1 MKRILFVGMVD
12 AIHAVRWI
20 SQITDQE
27 CEVFFFPVERARLH
41 PEFRNLTIFTPNI
54 FSVKYPANNRVRLLP
69 WVNLLFLLEAKIPKF
84 LGIPAPGLVE
94 KALQW
99 VVQTWKPDLVH
110 SLEFQKAGYLTLAV
124 KQKMGARFPRWIATN
139 WGSDIALFGKFPEH
153 REKIQSILAECDYYS
168 AECQR
173 DVDLAKELGFN
184 KKILPVLPNA
194 GGYDL
199 EKIGAYRQPGAVS
212 SRRVVLLKGYQGW
225 AGRGLAGL
233 RALTLCADALKGFR
247 VLIFAASPDV
257 VLAARVFTIE
267 TGIPTEIIPYG
278 SHAEMLRLHG
288 QARIYIGLSIVDGIS
303 TSLLEALV
311 MGAFPIQSCTAC
323 ADEWITDGENGFIIP
338 PEDPHVIA
346 QAIRTALTNDALV
359 DGAAEK
365 NSMLAQKRL
374 ERKAIKTKV
383 VEMYKEILK

>member
-20 SQITDQE
+20 SQITDQDW
-27 CEVFFFPVERARLH
+27 EVFFFPVERARLH
-41 PEFRNLTIFTPNI
+41 PEFRDLTIFTPNI
-54 FSVKYPANNRVRLLP
+54 FSVKYPANNKVRLLP
-69 WVNLLFLLEAKIPKF
+69 WVNLFFLLEAKIPKF
-84 LGIPAPGLVE
+84 LGVPAPGLVE

-124 KQKMGARFPRWIATN
+124 KQKMGSQFPRWIATN

-194 GGYDL
+194 GGYNL
-199 EKIGAYRQPGAVS
+199 EEIGTYRQTGAIS
-212 SRRVVLLKGYQGW
+212 SRKVILLKGYQGW

-233 RALTLCADALKGFR
+233 RALTLCAGILKGFR
-247 VLIFAASPDV
+247 VLIFAASPEV
-257 VLAARVFTIE
+257 VLAARVFAIE
-267 TGIPTEIIPYG
+267 TGIPAEIIPYG
-278 SHAEMLRLHG
+278 SHEEMLRLHG

-303 TSLLEALV
+303 TSMLEALV

-323 ADEWITDGENGFIIP
+323 ADEWIVDGETGFIVP
-338 PEDPHVIA
+338 PEDPQVIA
-346 QAIRTALTNDALV
+346 QAIRTALTNDKLV

-365 NSMLAQKRL
+365 NSALAQKRL
-374 ERKAIKTKV
+374 ERGIIKTKV